1 MRVPLS
7 WLQDLVQLNETVEIL
22 AEGLSM
28 AGFEIEA
35 IEDLA
40 SHAQGVVVGL
50 VKDHQPHPNADKLS
64 VCQVDVGSG
73 ECLQIV
79 CGAQNVRTGIHVPV
93 AMVGAT
99 LPAVGIKIKAS
110 QLRGVP
116 SQGMI
121 CSLAELGLESNCDGI
136 AILEE
141 IAENVPNLGQ
151 PVGPLFGLDDTVLE
165 LAITA
170 NRPDGMSMVGIAREV
185 AALTGASLQLP
196 QLDMAP
202 IHKSFT
208 PDSTSSV
215 SMLKGG
221 LYGLTAL
228 ENVDGGLTSP
238 AWIKQ
243 RLERSGLKSVNGV
256 VDITNLVMLEQGQP
270 LHAFDIDALEMITG
284 QTVSAECFGL
294 RQARNNEVFNGLDGH
309 QLALNENCQIVTCH
323 HIPVA
328 IAGVMGS
335 AESGVSAKTR
345 RIWLESAMFTPTAV
359 RTTCRALGLRT
370 DASSR
375 FEKGLPIEMTLASA
389 RRAVTLME
397 EHLGIKSNGCWVYG
411 ELLKTAEPVKLRRN
425 AIHRLLGPVAE
436 EVSNE
441 FLLSSLEGDLLS
453 SKADEND
460 HRYLEDEIIERS
472 LLALG
477 CELAPCEDGW
487 LVTVPP
493 TRRRDLSREVDLIEE
508 VSRLVG
514 FDRFEAHLPDPI
526 EPGGLTNTQ
535 TAERLLRQMLSGAG
549 LQEVT
554 TLSLVGADN
563 DEPQRIA
570 ISNPLLAETSH
581 LRTNLWEEHLRI
593 CQRNLQSSQPGC
605 WLYEIGNV
613 YTQTGEQI
621 NQRAVLGGVIC
632 AERRFERW
640 STNGKIKSMTY
651 HQARGQLAQ
660 VFKGLK
666 LDINDLPLKD
676 NPSLHPGR
684 SAELFV
690 EGKLLGH
697 FGQLHPALSER
708 LDLPE
713 ATYLFAL
720 DLQYIIQAATRSNRW
735 TPIFRPFPTVPA
747 MELDLAVI
755 VSRECSCSDL
765 MQAIRKAGKP
775 LLEHVELIDRFEGGQ
790 LDHDSCSQAFRLRYR
805 SKDSTLSE
813 DRVNPIHEKVRQA
826 LVKQFSAEL
835 RS

>member
-1 MRVPLS
+1 
-7 WLQDLVQLNETVEIL
+7 
-22 AEGLSM
+22 
-28 AGFEIEA
+28 
-35 IEDLA
+35 
-40 SHAQGVVVGL
+40 
-50 VKDHQPHPNADKLS
+50 
-64 VCQVDVGSG
+64 
-73 ECLQIV
+73 
-79 CGAQNVRTGIHVPV
+79 PV

-110 QLRGVP
+110 ELRGVP

-136 AILEE
+136 AVLEE

-151 PVGPLFGLDDTVLE
+151 PVGPLLGLDDTVLE

-238 AWIKQ
+238 VWLKQ

-270 LHAFDIDALEMITG
+270 LHAFDVDALELITG
-284 QTVSAECFGL
+284 QTVSAESFGL

-323 HIPVA
+323 DIPVA

-335 AESGVSAKTR
+335 AESGVSAKTK

-375 FEKGLPIEMTLASA
+375 FEKGLPLEMTLASA

-411 ELLKTAEPVKLRRN
+411 ECLKTAEPVKLRRN
-425 AIHRLLGPVAE
+425 AINRLLGPIAE
-436 EVSNE
+436 EESNE

-453 SKADEND
+453 SIADEND
-460 HRYLEDEIIERS
+460 HRYLEDDIIERS

-477 CELAPCEDGW
+477 CELSPCKDGW

-526 EPGGLTNTQ
+526 EPGGLTNAQ
-535 TAERLLRQMLSGAG
+535 TAERLLREMLCGAG

-613 YTQTGEQI
+613 YTGTGELI

-640 STNGKIKSMTY
+640 STSGKIKSMTY

-660 VFKGLK
+660 VFKGMK
-666 LDINDLPLKD
+666 LDIDDRPLQN

-690 EGKLLGH
+690 EGKLLGY
-697 FGQLHPALSER
+697 FGQLYPALSER

-720 DLQYIIQAATRSNRW
+720 DLQCIIQAATRSNRW

-775 LLEHVELIDRFEGGQ
+775 LLESVELIDRFEGGQ

>member
-1 MRVPLS
+1 MRVSLS
-7 WLQDLVQLNETVEIL
+7 WLQDLVQLNETVENL

-28 AGFEIEA
+28 AGFEVEA
-35 IEDLA
+35 IDDLA
-40 SHAQGVVVGL
+40 SRADGVVVGL

-79 CGAQNVRTGIHVPV
+79 CGAPNVRLGIHVPV

-110 QLRGVP
+110 ELRGVP

-121 CSLAELGLESNCDGI
+121 CSLSELGLESNGDGI

-141 IAENVPNLGQ
+141 IAENVPELGQ
-151 PVGPLFGLDDTVLE
+151 PVAPLLGLDDTVLE

-202 IHKSFT
+202 IHKSFE
-208 PDSTSSV
+208 PDSTSSA

-238 AWIKQ
+238 AWLKQ

-270 LHAFDIDALEMITG
+270 LHAFDIDALELITG
-284 QTVSAECFGL
+284 QTVSAESFGL

-323 HIPVA
+323 DIPIA
-328 IAGVMGS
+328 LAGVIGS

-345 RIWLESAMFTPTAV
+345 RVWLESAMFTPTAV
-359 RTTCRALGLRT
+359 RTTCRAVGLRT

-375 FEKGLPIEMTLASA
+375 FEKGLPVEMTLASA

-411 ELLKTAEPVKLRRN
+411 EPLKTADPVKLRRE
-425 AIHRLLGPVAE
+425 AIHRLLGPI
-436 EVSNE
+436 
-441 FLLSSLEGDLLS
+441 
-453 SKADEND
+453 ADEND
-460 HRYLEDEIIERS
+460 NRYLEDDIVETS

-477 CELAPCEDGW
+477 CELSPYNEGW
-487 LVTVPP
+487 LVIVPP
-493 TRRRDLSREVDLIEE
+493 SRRRDLSREVDLIEE

-514 FDRFEAHLPDPI
+514 FDRFEANLPDPL
-526 EPGGLTNTQ
+526 EPGGLTTAQ
-535 TAERLLRQMLSGAG
+535 TAERLLRQMLCGAG

-554 TLSLVGADN
+554 TLSLVGADS

-613 YTQTGEQI
+613 YTVTDELI

-640 STNGKIKSMTY
+640 STSGKIKSMTY
-651 HQARGQLAQ
+651 HQARGQLSQ
-660 VFKGLK
+660 VFQGLK
-666 LDINDLPLKD
+666 LDINDRPLKD

-690 EGKLLGH
+690 EGKLLGD

-720 DLQYIIQAATRSNRW
+720 DLQCIIQAATRSNRW
-735 TPIFRPFPTVPA
+735 NPIFRPFPTVPA

-755 VSRECSCSDL
+755 VSKECSCSDL
-765 MQAIRKAGKP
+765 IQAIRKAGKP

-790 LDHDSCSQAFRLRYR
+790 RDPYSCSQAFRLRYR
-805 SKDSTLSE
+805 SKDKTLSE
-813 DRVNPIHEKVRQA
+813 DKVNPIHEKVRQA

>member
-7 WLQDLVQLNETVEIL
+7 WLQDLVQLNESVEIL

-28 AGFEIEA
+28 AGFEVEA
-35 IEDLA
+35 IDDLA
-40 SHAQGVVVGL
+40 SRAQGVVVGL

-73 ECLQIV
+73 EGLQIV
-79 CGAQNVRTGIHVPV
+79 CGAPNVRIGIHVPV

-110 QLRGVP
+110 ELRGVP

-121 CSLAELGLESNCDGI
+121 CSLAELGLESNGDGI

-141 IAENVPNLGQ
+141 IAENVPDLGQ
-151 PVGPLFGLDDTVLE
+151 PVGPLLGLDDTVLE

-202 IHKSFT
+202 IHKSFE
-208 PDSTSSV
+208 PDSTSSA

-228 ENVDGGLTSP
+228 ENVNGELTSP
-238 AWIKQ
+238 AWLKQ
-243 RLERSGLKSVNGV
+243 RLESSGCKSVNGV

-284 QTVSAECFGL
+284 QTVSAESFGL
-294 RQARNNEVFNGLDGH
+294 RQARNNELFNGLDGH
-309 QLALNENCQIVTCH
+309 QLELNENCQIVTCH
-323 HIPVA
+323 DIPIA
-328 IAGVMGS
+328 LAGVMGS

-345 RIWLESAMFTPTAV
+345 RVWLESAMFTPTAV
-359 RTTCRALGLRT
+359 RTTCRAVGLRT

-375 FEKGLPIEMTLASA
+375 FEKGLPVEMTLASA

-411 ELLKTAEPVKLRRN
+411 ESPKSAEPVKLRRE
-425 AIHRLLGPVAE
+425 AIHRLLGPI
-436 EVSNE
+436 
-441 FLLSSLEGDLLS
+441 
-453 SKADEND
+453 ADEND
-460 HRYLEDEIIERS
+460 NRYLEDDIVETS

-477 CELAPCEDGW
+477 CELSPYNEGW
-487 LVTVPP
+487 LVIVPP
-493 TRRRDLSREVDLIEE
+493 SRSRDLSREVDLIEE

-514 FDRFEAHLPDPI
+514 FDRFKANLPDPL
-526 EPGGLTNTQ
+526 EPGGLTTAQ
-535 TAERLLRQMLSGAG
+535 TAERLLRQMLCGAG

-554 TLSLVGADN
+554 TLSLVGADS

-613 YTQTGEQI
+613 YTVTDELI

-640 STNGKIKSMTY
+640 STSGKIKSMTY
-651 HQARGQLAQ
+651 HQARGQLSQ
-660 VFKGLK
+660 VFQGLK
-666 LDINDLPLKD
+666 LDINDRPIKD

-690 EGKLLGH
+690 EGKLLGD

-720 DLQYIIQAATRSNRW
+720 DLQCIIQAATRSNRW
-735 TPIFRPFPTVPA
+735 NPIFRPFPTVPA

-755 VSRECSCSDL
+755 VSKECSCSDL
-765 MQAIRKAGKP
+765 IQAIRKAGKP

-805 SKDSTLSE
+805 SKDRTLSE
-813 DRVNPIHEKVRQA
+813 DKVNPIHEKVRQA